1 MIQITESD
9 VSIESLRLLFTQLTT
24 EVRDEFLFHSNIE
37 SPDMALE
44 LYQEVSLTRDLP
56 DHNLKTGDIATLIDV
71 VPHPS
76 EGEEGCVLEVF
87 NAIGESIAVIAVPV
101 SAVEVLRSD
110 EILTV
115 RSLTEA
121 S

>member
-1 MIQITESD
+1 MT
-9 VSIESLRLLFTQLTT
+9 
-24 EVRDEFLFHSNIE
+24 
-37 SPDMALE
+37 ME

-56 DHNLKTGDIATLIDV
+56 EYGLRAGDIAILVDF

-76 EGEEGCVLEVF
+76 DGEAGCVLEVF
-87 NAIGESIAVIAVPV
+87 NAIGESFVVIAVPISV
-101 SAVEVLRSD
+101 VEVLRPD

-115 RSLTEA
+115 RPLAKA